1 MLNSAA
7 SAFPAVCC
15 MGKQANHVLDSFLGN
30 RRFYGAC
37 SGESSII
44 RHTKWESDV
53 RLHPVSL
60 RFLDP
65 ALENEF
71 IKSNDAEMK
80 IFNQFG
86 IVCAGRFARIITPAP
101 RGH

>member
-1 MLNSAA
+1 M
-7 SAFPAVCC
+7 
-15 MGKQANHVLDSFLGN
+15 
-30 RRFYGAC
+30 
-37 SGESSII
+37 
-44 RHTKWESDV
+44 

-86 IVCAGRFARIITPAP
+86 IVLSFLAWLGVCLICYIFFPEEFFFVTMATAVCLYPVFAAVMIMTRFPDRVRYPIL
-101 RGH
+101 HQSKSNVL

>member
-1 MLNSAA
+1 M
-7 SAFPAVCC
+7 
-15 MGKQANHVLDSFLGN
+15 
-30 RRFYGAC
+30 
-37 SGESSII
+37 
-44 RHTKWESDV
+44 

-86 IVCAGRFARIITPAP
+86 IVLSFLAWLGVDFICYIFFPEEFFFVTMATAVLLYPVFAAVMIMTRD
-101 RGH
+101 RKSVV

>member
-1 MLNSAA
+1 M
-7 SAFPAVCC
+7 
-15 MGKQANHVLDSFLGN
+15 
-30 RRFYGAC
+30 
-37 SGESSII
+37 
-44 RHTKWESDV
+44 